1 MQKGAGAPWFG
12 NAMYCYGILSII
24 RFTKKVIFTYIDGF
38 DETGMLTYILYLHE
52 LQVTRTNFYLFI
64 LLPAGFV
71 SVMNWILLLKWQ
83 FFLVCTPG
91 TNFSIKNFFTSAE
104 RWKEADK
111 TSCVYSSSFTLHKF
125 LAVTVAWN
133 RVNIIIQ

>member
-1 MQKGAGAPWFG
+1 MQKGAGVPLFG

-38 DETGMLTYILYLHE
+38 DETGMLTYIFYFHKK

-71 SVMNWILLLKWQ
+71 SVMNWILLLK
-83 FFLVCTPG
+83 
-91 TNFSIKNFFTSAE
+91 
-104 RWKEADK
+104 
-111 TSCVYSSSFTLHKF
+111 
-125 LAVTVAWN
+125 
-133 RVNIIIQ
+133 